1 MEDIDEM
8 RRKNLR
14 AEATRLGGDAEL
26 ARVIG
31 KDKNQIYQWIRTED
45 PVQQRTMRKT
55 MARSIEAK
63 LGRPGG
69 WLDQNHAQAVNEP
82 PSTYALSADFPN
94 ARSRND
100 MRAVRY
106 ALQSL
111 FVVLHEKQ
119 SDVAEAVA
127 KDIVETAGKRFAG
140 QGFLNTLVGTLR
152 GVEGMSEEAPE
163 ETPQVQDA
171 PASKRAVSAAKR
183 S

>member
-1 MEDIDEM
+1 MEDIDEV

-14 AEATRLGGDAEL
+14 SEAVRLGGDAEL
-26 ARVIG
+26 ARAIG
-31 KDKNQIYQWIRTED
+31 KDKNQIYQWIRTDD

-55 MARSIEAK
+55 MARAIEAK
-63 LGRPGG
+63 LGRPIG
-69 WLDQNHAQAVNEP
+69 WLDQSHSLAVNEQ
-82 PSTYALSADFPN
+82 PSTYALSPEFPA
-94 ARSRND
+94 ARAKND

-111 FVVLHEKQ
+111 FAVLHETQ
-119 SDVAEAVA
+119 QEIAEAVA
-127 KDIVETAGKRFAG
+127 KDIVETAGQRFAR
-140 QGFLNTLVGTLR
+140 QGFLSTLVGTLR
-152 GVEGMSEEAPE
+152 GVQGTSEVALE